1 MRAREAAQVQVDRIA
16 GDVHPDGVDE
26 AMRNLCEPRPQA
38 EFVKH
43 PQGARVHRVPAEVT
57 QEVSVL
63 FHHRDFYAGAGQQQ
77 AEHHARRSAAGDETG
92 RRLRFGFSGWH
103 APILAHW
110 SQGAP
115 ANSVSTVNGFLNW
128 WDGNELWL
136 SGLAFVLQAMVVIP
150 VVLVVAYLTAV
161 LLDAVLG
168 RGIALMR
175 RARHADGTS
184 G

>member
-1 MRAREAAQVQVDRIA
+1 MVSLAAA
-16 GDVHPDGVDE
+16 
-26 AMRNLCEPRPQA
+26 
-38 EFVKH
+38 F
-43 PQGARVHRVPAEVT
+43 
-57 QEVSVL
+57 SVN
-63 FHHRDFYAGAGQQQ
+63 
-77 AEHHARRSAAGDETG
+77 TM
-92 RRLRFGFSGWH
+92 
-103 APILAHW
+103 
-110 SQGAP
+110 
-115 ANSVSTVNGFLNW
+115 NGLLNW

-161 LLDAVLG
+161 LLDAILG